1 MRRVVESGKCPLTI
15 VHAPAGYGKT
25 TFLKQWY
32 ETQEKTDCSAAWL
45 SLEDEENNLSLF
57 LGYLAAT
64 LEKAGVST
72 DPLQRI
78 VSHGLEEYGNL
89 ALAAVLIDSFQKFDR
104 DLLVFLD
111 DFQAVTSDDI
121 LDLIRKVV
129 FHLPENVSIV
139 LSSRVFPDLRIES
152 LRTQGKVREISIQEL
167 RFSLR
172 EMESVLDRSVHEK
185 ELSRLWERTEGWPIA
200 CHMIT
205 LLRKGK
211 LLEASQLHALSG
223 RTTDLAAYIT
233 EQVFASL
240 GEDEQ
245 TFLMY
250 TAIVNRFTGDLA
262 NVLCGD
268 MDSWGIWDALQRED
282 LFIIA
287 LDTEG
292 KWFRYHQLF
301 REYLLERLHR
311 HGIQAH
317 IPLHLKAAQW
327 YFDNDYISEAVE
339 HALRGR
345 HYRLAAGMVDNLGGW
360 RLIYQDRLDWIMDVL
375 DRLTKPII
383 EEFPRLFLAKLILLI
398 KRGKPLDARMLVEEM
413 REKTNG
419 FDKWGG
425 KTIDRNI
432 RTEIDVV
439 SELILGD
446 YSDKHVAEASLSF
459 ARKQFTE
466 VANDDHILK
475 AMLHDY
481 LSSAY
486 IDAGMLDKAGS
497 HINNAVI
504 MYRDAGFYYGT
515 IYVCYHR
522 ANVCIERAKLHDA
535 LDELEKAREIAS
547 QYLNTN
553 ANIRSSTCICMADIA
568 LMQNRISDANDLLGD
583 TLDIVEMHD
592 GWFDLY
598 AKAYVT
604 ASRVAGLRSGPKSAI
619 RVLDRARQT
628 ADERNL
634 PRLRVLSDLSE
645 LKLLLLSGSTVKA
658 RQMADRIG
666 LDGVVT
672 KDPSPENLSVFLW
685 ERAMLAAARLHLMEG
700 NSDAVSELLFP
711 LAAKLNTQGRFRFL
725 VEAWLLMAR
734 TAHARD
740 DGAAAETFLDKAVHV
755 AMFEEYKRPFLD
767 EGSAFLKLCAFV
779 KARSKRG
786 SRYYRS
792 FLADIDR
799 AIKEE
804 CHAIDRRFEK
814 FGITQREYYVIRE
827 LSKGLSNKEIASR
840 LCVSEDTV
848 KYRLKNIFR
857 KWSLSSRHAAVR
869 VAMDKGIL
877 QD

>member
-1 MRRVVESGKCPLTI
+1 MTI

-32 ETQEKTDCSAAWL
+32 ETQEKADRSAAWL
-45 SLEDEENNLSLF
+45 SLEEDENNISLF
-57 LGYLAAT
+57 FGYLAAT
-64 LEKAGVST
+64 LEKAGVPT
-72 DPLQRI
+72 DSLQRI
-78 VSHGLEEYGNL
+78 ISHGLEEYGHQV
-89 ALAAVLIDSFQKFDR
+89 LAAVLFDSLQKFDR
-104 DLLVFLD
+104 DLLLFLD
-111 DFQAVTSDDI
+111 DFQVVTSDDI
-121 LDLIRKVV
+121 LDLVRKVV
-129 FHLPENVSIV
+129 VYLPENVSII

-152 LRTQGKVREISIQEL
+152 LRTQGTVREISVQEL

-172 EMESVLDRSVHEK
+172 EMESLLDRSVHEK
-185 ELSRLWERTEGWPIA
+185 ELSGLWDRTEGWPIA

-211 LLEASQLHALSG
+211 PLEVSRLRALSG
-223 RTTDLAAYIT
+223 RSTDLAAYIT
-233 EQVFASL
+233 EQVFDSL

-268 MDSWGIWDALQRED
+268 MDSWGILDALQRED

-311 HGIQAH
+311 HDIQAH

-327 YFDNDYISEAVE
+327 YFDNDYVSEAVE

-345 HYRLAAGMVDNLGGW
+345 HDRLAAGMVDNLGGW

-419 FDKWGG
+419 FDEWGG

-432 RTEIDVV
+432 RAEIGVV
-439 SELILGD
+439 SELILED
-446 YSDKHVAEASLSF
+446 YSDKHVSEASLSF
-459 ARKQFTE
+459 ARKQLTE

-504 MYRDAGFYYGT
+504 MFRDAGFYYGT
-515 IYVCYHR
+515 IYICYHR
-522 ANVCIERAKLHDA
+522 ANVCIERVKLHDA
-535 LDELEKAREIAS
+535 MDELEKASEIAT
-547 QYLNTN
+547 QYLSTN

-583 TLDIVEMHD
+583 TLEIVEMHD

-598 AKAYVT
+598 AKAYDT
-604 ASRVAGLRSGPKSAI
+604 ASRVAGLRSSTESAI

-634 PRLRVLSDLSE
+634 PRLRVLSDLTE
-645 LKLLLLSGSTVKA
+645 LKLLLLSGRAVKA
-658 RQMADRIG
+658 RQMADHIG
-666 LDGVVT
+666 LDDVIANGPT
-672 KDPSPENLSVFLW
+672 PENLSVFLR

-700 NSDAVSELLFP
+700 NSDIVLKLLYP
-711 LAAKLNTQGRFRFL
+711 LAQRLYAQGRFRFL
-725 VEAWLLMAR
+725 VEAWLLLAR
-734 TAHARD
+734 AAHARD
-740 DGAAAETFLDKAVHV
+740 NGAAAEQFLDKAIHV
-755 AMFEEYKRPFLD
+755 AMFEEYKRPFVD
-767 EGSAFLKLCAFV
+767 EGKAHLKLCAFV
-779 KARSKRG
+779 KDRSKRRN
-786 SRYYRS
+786 RYYQS
-792 FLADIDR
+792 FLADISRTIQEESFATDR
-799 AIKEE
+799 P
-804 CHAIDRRFEK
+804 FEK
-814 FGITQREYYVIRE
+814 FGLTQREYYVIEE

-840 LCVSEDTV
+840 LHVSEDTV
-848 KYRLKNIFR
+848 KYRLKKVYR
-857 KWSLSSRHAAVR
+857 KWGLSSRHAAVR
-869 VAMDKGIL
+869 AAMDKGIL
-877 QD
+877 QE